1 MGQVPTAHASTEWCE
16 AKHHKHIPFACTD
29 ATCAQA
35 GLTAHRH
42 CQTQSP
48 GSVAQVTHGGVPF
61 VMEVRP
67 WPKVRSAQLKRWLWE
82 ARPEAAT
89 DDATEEANPSKP
101 ELLAD
106 PLTAPPVCA

>member
-1 MGQVPTAHASTEWCE
+1 M
-16 AKHHKHIPFACTD
+16 
-29 ATCAQA
+29 
-35 GLTAHRH
+35 
-42 CQTQSP
+42 
-48 GSVAQVTHGGVPF
+48 
-61 VMEVRP
+61 MEVRP

-82 ARPEAAT
+82 PRPEAAT